1 MDESATGP
9 AGFFVSGMTRD
20 ELQPRG
26 PDDWRDWLDAN
37 HESAAE
43 IWLVFWKKAS
53 GKQVLDW
60 AQAVEIALRYGWID
74 GRIQGI
80 DETRYGQ
87 RFTPRR
93 AKSKWSKVNKELALR
108 LIAAGEMTPMG
119 LRAVEAAKASGEW
132 ERAYTVQ
139 RPLPAPDDL
148 KAAIKG
154 NVAAKAT
161 RDRLSRTR
169 WDRWI
174 TWLEG
179 SEGRARTRRLNMIVK
194 ALETRDFAPVDAAAQ
209 RKS

>member
-1 MDESATGP
+1 VDESATGP

-26 PDDWRDWLDAN
+26 PDDWRDWLESN

-74 GRIQGI
+74 GLIRGI
-80 DETRYGQ
+80 DDQCYGQ

-93 AKSKWSKVNKELALR
+93 PKSKWSKVNKELALR
-108 LIAAGEMTPMG
+108 LIAAGEMRPMG

-132 ERAYTVQ
+132 DRAYTVQ

-154 NVAAKAT
+154 NPAAKAT

-174 TWLEG
+174 GWLDG

-194 ALETRDFAPVDAAAQ
+194 ALETRDFAAVDAAAQ